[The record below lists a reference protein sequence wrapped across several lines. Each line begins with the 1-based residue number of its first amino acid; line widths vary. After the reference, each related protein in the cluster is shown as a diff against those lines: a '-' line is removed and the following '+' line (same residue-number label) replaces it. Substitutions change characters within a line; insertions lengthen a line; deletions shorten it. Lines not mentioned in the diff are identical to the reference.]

1 VEGDVS
7 ISSQRIV
14 GVIPARYGSTRFPGK
29 LLAIL
34 GDRTVLH
41 HVHDRALQSRRLDS
55 VLVAVDDERILREV
69 LSFGGQAVMTSSTHR
84 SGTDRIAEAVESL
97 DSGFHLVINIQGDE
111 PFLDPG
117 TIDQLAARLADDPSS
132 LWTAVAP
139 LRDEAAL
146 ASPDVVK
153 AVVAGDGRVLY
164 FSRAP
169 IPYAR
174 GGADV
179 WATRWHHV
187 GIYGYSREQLSRFV
201 RLPRSPLEEA
211 EGLEQLRALDG
222 GIPIRAVTVLPAFG
236 GIDTREDLDRAGRFL
251 GTAGPQGG
259 NG

>member
-1 VEGDVS
+1 MS

-14 GVIPARYGSTRFPGK
+14 GVIPARFGSTRFPGK

-41 HVHDRALQSRRLDS
+41 HVHDRALQARRLDS

-69 LSFGGQAVMTSSTHR
+69 LSFGGQAVMTSASHR

-97 DSGFHLVINIQGDE
+97 DPGFRFVIDIQGDE
-111 PFLDPG
+111 PFLDPA
-117 TIDQLAARLADDPSS
+117 TIDQIAACLSDDPSS

-169 IPYAR
+169 VPYSR
-174 GGADV
+174 GGVEA
-179 WATRWHHV
+179 WATRRHHI
-187 GIYGYSREQLSRFV
+187 GIYGYSREQLLGFV

-211 EGLEQLRALDG
+211 EGLEQLRALEG
-222 GIPIRAVTVLPAFG
+222 GIPIRAVTVRPAFG
-236 GIDTREDLDRAGRFL
+236 GIDTKEDLDRARRFL
-251 GTAGPQGG
+251 ETAGPQGG